1 MAKQEKSAAELY
13 REERKARL
21 VKAAKQNS
29 KGKKSFSMNQR
40 GQSVISIVVVAAII
54 IGIVSIVLNS
64 FGIFHRGKNIMKV
77 GEAEVD
83 QYEVVYYAS
92 QTYQMYAQY
101 AMYGYF
107 DDFAWDVQPD
117 EQAYPDEIEG
127 IENPTYA
134 DFFINYAKEQLQ
146 SIKALVAYAEE
157 NDITLDATELA
168 SVQSQITEMKQTAN
182 NYGFG
187 YSNFLRSDYGYGK
200 GMTTKLYEKILTE
213 AAIAQKVST
222 VLQEDFEAVYTDE
235 KLEEIF
241 KDEIKTFGLV
251 SYRVYNVKAA
261 AAEEGADLDFDSA
274 KATAEALAA
283 AADEEAFI
291 LAVSD
296 LEKALENEKYADYIT
311 DNSLTLKEDATYT
324 SLSTAGDVLV
334 EEEVAAEEEA
344 EADTEAETETDTET
358 EAEEKLTVA
367 DWLFDD
373 ERVAGETCI
382 TKTATGYTVYMVHEA
397 AHKMDTSYTY
407 DVRHILIQFPEE
419 EAEEET
425 EEATEETAPEAETE
439 AEVET
444 EADTEAETEAEEPR
458 VPALLDTAKYKDA
471 KIYIDVDLETTKDAQ
486 LYMEA
491 QDILVEYLEGDMTE
505 EAFGELAKKYSA
517 DGNASEGGIYEAV
530 EEGKM
535 VAPFENWALA
545 EGREEGN
552 VGIVE
557 TEYGY
562 HIMYFIAKDEAS
574 SWSSV
579 IKDEKVSEDLY
590 DFNEELLESYAI
602 EGYSAKLEK
611 NVKKEL
617 KETARVL
624 KNNYSAYY

>member
-21 VKAAKQNS
+21 AKAAKQNS

-117 EQAYPDEIEG
+117 EQAYSGEIEG

-134 DFFINYAKEQLQ
+134 DFFISYAKDQLQ
-146 SIKALVAYAEE
+146 SIKALVAYAEK
-157 NDITLDATELA
+157 NNITLDAAELA
-168 SVQSQITEMKQTAN
+168 SVQSQISEMKQTADM
-182 NYGFG
+182 YGFG

-222 VLQEDFEAVYTDE
+222 VLQEEFGAVYTDE

-241 KDEIKTFGLV
+241 KEEIKSFGLV
-251 SYRVYNVKAA
+251 SYRVYNVKAVA
-261 AAEEGADLDFDSA
+261 PEAGAELDFDAA
-274 KATAEALAA
+274 KATAEKLAS

-311 DNSLTLKEDATYT
+311 DNSLTLKEDATYS
-324 SLSTAGDVLV
+324 SLSTAGDVL
-334 EEEVAAEEEA
+334 AEEA
-344 EADTEAETETDTET
+344 AD
-358 EAEEKLTVA
+358 AEEKEEALKVA
-367 DWLFDD
+367 DWLFDE
-373 ERVAGETCI
+373 ERAAGETCI

-397 AHKMDTSYTY
+397 VHKMETSYTY
-407 DVRHILIQFPEE
+407 DVRHILIAFP
-419 EAEEET
+419 EAEEEHDH
-425 EEATEETAPEAETE
+425 EHEEDAAEATEETAPEAE
-439 AEVET
+439 
-444 EADTEAETEAEEPR
+444 AEER
-458 VPALLDTAKYKDA
+458 VPALLDAAKYEDA

-491 QDILVEYLEGDMTE
+491 QDVLVEYLEGDMTE
-505 EAFGELAKKYSA
+505 EAFGELAKKYSS

-545 EGREEGN
+545 EGREAGD

-557 TEYGY
+557 TDYGY

-579 IKDEKVSEDLY
+579 IKDEKVSDDLY
-590 DFNEELLESYAI
+590 DFNEELLETYAI
-602 EGYSAKLEK
+602 EGYNAKLEK

-617 KETARVL
+617 KETARVT

>member
-1 MAKQEKSAAELY
+1 MCSGATNSNQKRMKLMAKQEKSAAELY

-21 VKAAKQNS
+21 AKAAKQNS

-101 AMYGYF
+101 AMYGYL

-117 EQAYPDEIEG
+117 AQAYSGEIEG

-134 DFFINYAKEQLQ
+134 DFFISYAKDQLQ
-146 SIKALVAYAEE
+146 SVKALVAYAEE
-157 NDITLDATELA
+157 NNITLDSSELA
-168 SVQSQITEMKQTAN
+168 SVQSQITQMKQTADT
-182 NYGFG
+182 YGFG
-187 YSNFLRSDYGYGK
+187 YPNFLRSEYGYGK

-222 VLQEDFEAVYTDE
+222 VLQEEFGAVYTDE

-241 KDEIKTFGLV
+241 KEEIKTFGLV

-261 AAEEGADLDFDSA
+261 APEEGAELDFDTA
-274 KATAEALAA
+274 KATAESLAA
-283 AADEEAFI
+283 AADEEAFV

-311 DNSLTLKEDATYT
+311 DNSLTLKEDAAYS
-324 SLSTAGDVLV
+324 SLSTAGNVLV
-334 EEEVAAEEEA
+334 EEEAAAEEEA
-344 EADTEAETETDTET
+344 EEAE
-358 EAEEKLTVA
+358 EEKLTVA
-367 DWLFDD
+367 DWLFDE
-373 ERVAGETCI
+373 ERKAGDTCI
-382 TKTATGYTVYMVHEA
+382 SEKTATGYTVYMVHEA
-397 AHKMDTSYTY
+397 VHKMDTEYTY
-407 DVRHILIQFPEE
+407 DVRHILIKFPEE
-419 EAEEET
+419 ETET
-425 EEATEETAPEAETE
+425 EESTDTNEEAADEAETAPEAE
-439 AEVET
+439 
-444 EADTEAETEAEEPR
+444 AETETEEPR
-458 VPALLDTAKYKDA
+458 VPELLDAAKYEDA

-486 LYMEA
+486 LYMKA
-491 QDILVEYLEGDMTE
+491 QDVLVEYLEGDMTE

-535 VAPFENWALA
+535 VAPFENWAFA
-545 EGREEGN
+545 EGREAGD

-557 TEYGY
+557 TDYGY
-562 HIMYFIAKDEAS
+562 HVMYFISKDEVS

-579 IKDEKVSEDLY
+579 IKDEKVTEDLY
-590 DFNEELLESYAI
+590 DFNEELLETYAI
-602 EGYSAKLEK
+602 ADYNAKLEK

-617 KETARVL
+617 KEAARVT